1 MPDDSAKY
9 GQSQDVPPS
18 ELLQQVLAYRLTLA
32 SIANNACCERCREAA
47 LVARNAIYPDAA
59 APEPKIKLAD
69 FAAHPFTAA
78 TLWKE
83 TAPNSPFLSL
93 EMTADNSVMVAVD
106 EGYAQSGASI
116 TVPYDAFEEL
126 FNRFIVATLV
136 AREDEPGSRA
146 SAQLLRPTE
155 VQE

>member
-32 SIANNACCERCREAA
+32 SIANSACCGMCREAA

-59 APEPKIKLAD
+59 APEPKINLA
-69 FAAHPFTAA
+69 AAEEPFTAL
-78 TLWKE
+78 TFWKE
-83 TAPNSPFLSL
+83 TAPQSAFLSL
-93 EMTADNSVMVAVD
+93 EMTAYGSVRVAVD
-106 EGYAQSGASI
+106 EGYDAYTASI
-116 TVPYDAFEEL
+116 TVPYEAFEEL
-126 FNRFIVATLV
+126 FNRFMVASLV
-136 AREDEPGSRA
+136 AREEEEQEDDPRDFMHWS
-146 SAQLLRPTE
+146 E